1 MNGKRVIVTAAA
13 ALAAAAIA
21 LGLWTLLESR
31 VNTPGQTVLGEGA
44 LDMVLIDIEDQDAA
58 THYHVN
64 TLGVYVLAVDQAS
77 EAYAAGVRSGDRIV
91 SANGVPVTSTG
102 EFGLLR
108 AELEPSAA
116 LEMVLERSQ
125 GEESLTVMLV
135 DGAQPEASGRE
146 E

>member
-64 TLGVYVLAVDQAS
+64 TL
-77 EAYAAGVRSGDRIV
+77 AYMCLRSIRP
-91 SANGVPVTSTG
+91 AKPM
-102 EFGLLR
+102 R
-108 AELEPSAA
+108 
-116 LEMVLERSQ
+116 R
-125 GEESLTVMLV
+125 
-135 DGAQPEASGRE
+135 ASGRE
-146 E
+146 TAS

>member
-31 VNTPGQTVLGEGA
+31 ADIAGQTVLGEGA

-58 THYHVN
+58 SHYHVN

-77 EAYAAGVRSGDRIV
+77 EAYAAGVQVGRPDRERQRRAGDIHRGVWPAASGAGAVRR
-91 SANGVPVTSTG
+91 AGNG
-102 EFGLLR
+102 
-108 AELEPSAA
+108 A
-116 LEMVLERSQ
+116 
-125 GEESLTVMLV
+125 
-135 DGAQPEASGRE
+135 GAQPGRRKPDGHAGGRRAAGGSGQE